1 MSVPTFAALLSEHL
15 TRAGIS
21 DTELAR
27 SIGVRRQ
34 TVFRWKEGLV
44 ERPRSR
50 EDVLRCAQKLRLTAE
65 ERDLLLLAAGFAPE
79 ELSTEILRE
88 ALPSEEGATTTDEDD
103 PNSVDEP
110 DAGNDEEESTEDNG
124 APIVEQGTPATRT
137 EPVVS
142 NTPMHEMASDAL
154 PRGASDMAVTVP
166 PATPSRWLA
175 TVRAGLLT
183 NTRYGALGV
192 LAVLGLF
199 VLLVWRTLPARITP
213 AEPVATEPVV
223 QMTLNPPRA
232 TATAAF
238 PANYPTAESGAMLLI
253 VAPFDGYTVN
263 EQYNVAGRIQ
273 EALATEIANAGL
285 ISTTIEI
292 WPEQIRSESYLREVL
307 SASQATLV
315 IWGEYDSGRVRV
327 NLNGPTDIAQQR
339 DFELSSP
346 TELITTITNTLPKE
360 IRILALVTLGRLL
373 RNQGEPVAA
382 ATALSRALSLEP
394 GDAKTRALINF
405 YLGHLAEGSR
415 DLRGLNQAIDYY
427 TRALAENPL
436 LYDAQY
442 NLGTVYLNR
451 SYLYPADDGKIRSD
465 LDSAIEALSTVIG
478 VRPASLP
485 SHFNRGVARYE
496 RQQGTDLA
504 DAYDDFSYVI
514 AVDAKNSRAYFHRA
528 LTTIRS
534 GEGQHWV
541 ADFEQTLA
549 LAPTY
554 YPAHNGLCWGYALAQ
569 EPEKALSH
577 CDEAVA
583 QDPTGASRDS
593 RAIVYA
599 QLERY

>member
-373 RNQGEPVAA
+373 RNQG
-382 ATALSRALSLEP
+382 
-394 GDAKTRALINF
+394 
-405 YLGHLAEGSR
+405 
-415 DLRGLNQAIDYY
+415 
-427 TRALAENPL
+427 
-436 LYDAQY
+436 
-442 NLGTVYLNR
+442 
-451 SYLYPADDGKIRSD
+451 
-465 LDSAIEALSTVIG
+465 
-478 VRPASLP
+478 
-485 SHFNRGVARYE
+485 
-496 RQQGTDLA
+496 
-504 DAYDDFSYVI
+504 
-514 AVDAKNSRAYFHRA
+514 
-528 LTTIRS
+528 
-534 GEGQHWV
+534 
-541 ADFEQTLA
+541 
-549 LAPTY
+549 
-554 YPAHNGLCWGYALAQ
+554 
-569 EPEKALSH
+569 
-577 CDEAVA
+577 
-583 QDPTGASRDS
+583 
-593 RAIVYA
+593 
-599 QLERY
+599 

>member
-1 MSVPTFAALLSEHL
+1 
-15 TRAGIS
+15 
-21 DTELAR
+21 
-27 SIGVRRQ
+27 
-34 TVFRWKEGLV
+34 
-44 ERPRSR
+44 
-50 EDVLRCAQKLRLTAE
+50 
-65 ERDLLLLAAGFAPE
+65 
-79 ELSTEILRE
+79 E
-88 ALPSEEGATTTDEDD
+88 ALPSEEGATTTTVDD
-103 PNSVDEP
+103 PDIVAEP
-110 DAGNDEEESTEDNG
+110 NVGNDEEERTEDDG
-124 APIVEQGTPATRT
+124 APGDLSPAQALGGASLVEQSMPATRT
-137 EPVVS
+137 EPTVTSSSV
-142 NTPMHEMASDAL
+142 HDMASGAL
-154 PRGASDMAVTVP
+154 PRDASDMTVALP
-166 PATPSRWLA
+166 PAMPSRWRA
-175 TVRAGLLT
+175 MVRAGWLR
-183 NTRYGALGV
+183 NSRYGALGV
-192 LAVLGLF
+192 LAVLALF
-199 VLLVWRTLPARITP
+199 VLLVWRTLPARIIP
-213 AEPVATEPVV
+213 VEPVATEPVV
-223 QMTLNPPRA
+223 QMTLNPPRV

-238 PANYPTAESGAMLLI
+238 PLNFPSAEPGAMLLV

-273 EALATEIANAGL
+273 EALATEIANAGF

-292 WPEQIRSESYLREVL
+292 WPEKNRSDSYLREVL

-415 DLRGLNQAIDYY
+415 DLRGLNRAIDYY

-451 SYLYPADDGKIRSD
+451 SYLYPADDAKIRSD

-496 RQQGTDLA
+496 RHQGTDLA

-569 EPEKALSH
+569 EPE
-577 CDEAVA
+577 
-583 QDPTGASRDS
+583 
-593 RAIVYA
+593 
-599 QLERY
+599 